1 MHSHYIQYVGII
13 SHGNIR
19 KDMIPKGDLPAECVD
34 CGEHI
39 MYSKKNGQTH
49 AELLKK
55 HRCPNCGAFALK
67 TKSLEI

>member
-1 MHSHYIQYVGII
+1 
-13 SHGNIR
+13 
-19 KDMIPKGDLPAECVD
+19 MIPKGDLPAECVD

-49 AELLKK
+49 ADLLKK